1 MKGWLAPIALGL
13 VLALVALSAVT
24 LLRPGAP
31 VTAAERT
38 DALAQ
43 QLRCPDCE
51 GLSVADSP
59 SASAREIRRQ
69 IADLVAGGASDDAV
83 RDHFVAR
90 YGQWILLAPTSPAVW
105 IMPFAVVVVGLVGLG
120 WWLARR
126 RPRVPTPGDRPAVS
140 EEERKRLRDELEA
153 LDA

>member
-1 MKGWLAPIALGL
+1 MRSWLAPVAVGL
-13 VLALVALSAVT
+13 VLALLALGAVN
-24 LLRPGAP
+24 LLEHGAP

-59 SASAREIRRQ
+59 SASAREIRAQ
-69 IADLVAGGASDDAV
+69 IADLVAAGATDEEV

-90 YGQWILLAPTSPAVW
+90 YGEWILLAPTSPLAW
-105 IMPFAVVVVGLVGLG
+105 IVPFAVVLAGLG
-120 WWLARR
+120 ALAFWLVRR
-126 RPRVPTPGDRPAVS
+126 TPTVPAAEPTVELSD
-140 EEERKRLRDELEA
+140 EERQRIRDELEA
-153 LDA
+153 IDA